1 MLQTISGAR
10 CSDANISR
18 MRPLFVFACLVL
30 ATRAGAENWPQ
41 WRGPTRDGVSREKNL
56 PTRWGADENIRWKA
70 PLEGLG
76 TSTPV
81 VWGEL
86 VFLTSQVGVGP
97 LDRRGAEFPEAVA
110 SRDYAGATNDVGI
123 TFVVHAIHRNDGR
136 AVWQHRFGAVGP
148 KNNLPSVHPKHNLA
162 SPSVV
167 TDGERVYAW
176 MGTGQLLALTMGGK
190 LVWERHLGRD
200 YAPFH
205 VMWGHGSSPA
215 LYGESIILLC
225 DHPSGAYM
233 VALNVATGEEMWK
246 VDRGEGIRSY
256 STPFVLQTPDH
267 AELIVNSSHRIESYD
282 PTNGKLLWHAGERVT
297 LAIGMPVYADGVLYA
312 SRGYS
317 SGPYSAIRL
326 GGRGD
331 INDSHVKWH
340 VPTRA
345 PYISSLLYYEG
356 LVFMAT
362 EGGIATVV
370 DPETGKPVWRERL
383 GGAFTSSPVAGDGK
397 VYLMNEGGETFVL
410 EPGTPPKLLAK
421 NALAERTLASP
432 AISDGTLFIR
442 SDEHLI
448 AIGNDVKH
456 R

>member
-1 MLQTISGAR
+1 MKQLAIVAS
-10 CSDANISR
+10 
-18 MRPLFVFACLVL
+18 LLVL

-41 WRGPTRDGVSREKNL
+41 WRGPTRDGISREQNL
-56 PTRWGADENIRWKA
+56 PTRWSADQNIRWKA

-81 VWGEL
+81 VWDEL
-86 VFLTSQVGVGP
+86 VFLTSQIGVGP

-110 SRDYAGATNDVGI
+110 ARDYAGASGV
-123 TFVVHAIHRNDGR
+123 TFIVHAIHRDDGR
-136 AVWQHRFGAVGP
+136 AVWQYRFDAAEP

-162 SPSVV
+162 SPSIV

-176 MGTGQLLALTMGGK
+176 MGTGQLVALTMDGK

-200 YAPFH
+200 YGPFQ

-225 DHPSGAYM
+225 DHPSGAYL
-233 VALNVATGEEMWK
+233 VALDVSTGKEMWK

-256 STPFVLQTPDH
+256 STPFVLPERQ
-267 AELIVNSSHRIESYD
+267 ELIVNSSHRIESYD
-282 PTNGKLLWHAGERVT
+282 PASGELLWHAGERVT

-345 PYISSLLYYEG
+345 PYISSLLFYDG

-362 EGGIATVV
+362 ESGIATVV
-370 DPETGKPVWRERL
+370 DPQTGEAVWRERL
-383 GGAFTSSPVAGDGK
+383 GGAFTASPVAGDGK
-397 VYLMNEGGETFVL
+397 VYLMNEGGETFVFAT
-410 EPGTPPKLLAK
+410 GAPPTLLAK
-421 NALAERTLASP
+421 NSLEERTLASP
-432 AISDGTLFIR
+432 AISDGTLFMR

-448 AIGNDVKH
+448 AIGEKLTH

>member
-1 MLQTISGAR
+1 MSTAIWFDFL
-10 CSDANISR
+10 DVNISR
-18 MRPLFVFACLVL
+18 MKRFVVFACLVL

-41 WRGPTRDGVSREKNL
+41 WRGPTRDGISREQNL
-56 PTRWGADENIRWKA
+56 PTRWSADENIRWKA

-110 SRDYAGATNDVGI
+110 ARDYAGATGV
-123 TFVVHAIHRNDGR
+123 TFIVHAIHRDDGR
-136 AVWQHRFGAVGP
+136 AVWQHRFGAVEP

-176 MGTGQLLALTMGGK
+176 MGTGQLVALTMDGK

-215 LYGESIILLC
+215 LYGNSIILLC
-225 DHPSGAYM
+225 DHLSGAYM
-233 VALNVATGEEMWK
+233 VALDVSTGKEMWK

-256 STPFVLQTPDH
+256 STPFVLQSPDH
-267 AELIVNSSHRIESYD
+267 EQPELIVNSSHRIESYD

-356 LVFMAT
+356 LVYMAT

-383 GGAFTSSPVAGDGK
+383 GGAFTASPVAGDGK
-397 VYLMNEGGETFVL
+397 VYLTNEGGETFVL

-421 NALAERTLASP
+421 NALEERTLASP
-432 AISDGTLFIR
+432 AISEGTLFIR

-448 AIGNDVKH
+448 AIGDDIT
-456 R
+456 RQ

>member
-1 MLQTISGAR
+1 MKRLVA
-10 CSDANISR
+10 
-18 MRPLFVFACLVL
+18 FACLVL
-30 ATRAGAENWPQ
+30 ATRAGAENWPH
-41 WRGPTRDGVSREKNL
+41 WRGPTRDGISREQNL
-56 PTRWGADENIRWKA
+56 PTRWSADEHIRWKA

-97 LDRRGAEFPEAVA
+97 LDRRGTEFPEAVA
-110 SRDYAGATNDVGI
+110 ARDYAGATGI
-123 TFVVHAIHRNDGR
+123 TFIVHAIHRDDGR
-136 AVWQHRFGAVGP
+136 AVWQHRFGALEP

-167 TDGERVYAW
+167 TDGERIYAW
-176 MGTGQLLALTMGGK
+176 MGTGQLVALTMDGK

-215 LYGESIILLC
+215 LYGNSIILLC

-233 VALNVATGEEMWK
+233 VALDVATGKEMWK
-246 VDRGEGIRSY
+246 VDRGAGIRSY
-256 STPFVLQTPDH
+256 STPFVLHSRDRD
-267 AELIVNSSHRIESYD
+267 ELIVNSSHRIESYD
-282 PTNGKLLWHAGERVT
+282 PINGKLLWHAGERVT

-340 VPTRA
+340 VSTRA
-345 PYISSLLYYEG
+345 PYISSLLHYEG

-383 GGAFTSSPVAGDGK
+383 GGVFTASPVAGDRK
-397 VYLMNEGGETFVL
+397 VYLMNEGGETFVFA
-410 EPGTPPKLLAK
+410 PGTPPTLLAK
-421 NALAERTLASP
+421 NTLEERTLASP
-432 AISDGTLFIR
+432 AISEGTLFIR

-448 AIGNDVKH
+448 AIGNDVI
-456 R
+456 RQ